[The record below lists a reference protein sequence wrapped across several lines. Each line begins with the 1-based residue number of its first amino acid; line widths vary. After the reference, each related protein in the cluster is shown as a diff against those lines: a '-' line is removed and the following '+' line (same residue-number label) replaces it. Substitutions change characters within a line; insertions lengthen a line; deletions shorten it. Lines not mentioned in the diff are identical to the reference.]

1 MRNTYRVLLQ
11 LQIWADA
18 HGQDLIEYALTA
30 GFIAVTA
37 AAISPNIANS
47 VSTIFSRITSVLP
60 ASTGPTG

>member
-1 MRNTYRVLLQ
+1 VRNTYRVLLQ